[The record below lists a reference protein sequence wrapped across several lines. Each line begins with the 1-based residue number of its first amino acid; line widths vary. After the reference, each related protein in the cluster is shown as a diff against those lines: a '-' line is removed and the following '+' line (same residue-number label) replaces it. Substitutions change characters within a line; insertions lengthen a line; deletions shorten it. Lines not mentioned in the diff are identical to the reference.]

1 LPPTTHALTSL
12 LKWVDLPSWLAG
24 GCQFMY
30 MLIPD
35 G

>member
-1 LPPTTHALTSL
+1 LSL
-12 LKWVDLPSWLAG
+12 SRKWWVPSCLAG